1 MAEDLVEKVIS
12 FFSGDNTENLSDK
25 EVVLRQRLKELAEN
39 KYARFFRQK
48 TEEADISLGQ
58 FFHTL
63 YKMILPIRTFMKDV
77 AIMTRLRQIVLEAFL
92 DAGIVE
98 TVMRI
103 NPTEIENRSKELLP
117 EELTA
122 EIRADIDKL
131 VSGFGINRINQI
143 NHCYNL
149 IMIFFQLAHFDY
161 PSLLKKFD
169 PNFTE
174 GPFSGDPK
182 FYPVKIVQLTKDLGE
197 FIAVAQNVSPDNDWR
212 TLLKLLKSCA
222 GKELISEDQFAQ
234 MVIGLRD
241 IISSKVLEL
250 IVQCGSKNPV
260 WICKPRVP
268 DEHIAESW
276 LEARV
281 GKAQE
286 YIDQVN
292 DDEKNKQISALLK
305 EVFDLEEFERLE
317 NYTVAKGAVYQKREL
332 SRFTY
337 AEGLNYLAIF
347 LSDYLEKEIHELC
360 DILLIRGQWTNN
372 TFAKEMSEALHQLL
386 ELPDDITNLD
396 TMLSDDGADG
406 SRLKA
411 AFVRAERDRTQVRYI
426 NSIIEGVNE
435 KALAILTRAVELFS
449 VIDKHLKNLVDD
461 VQRKHPEMIVN
472 WRELNLVSK
481 NPLAQQITDDYKK
494 VNCFIQLMNLCSQ

>member
-25 EVVLRQRLKELAEN
+25 EVVLRQRVKELVEN

-48 TEEADISLGQ
+48 TEEADPSLGQ

-63 YKMILPIRTFMKDV
+63 YKMILPIRTFMKDI
-77 AIMTRLRQIVLEAFL
+77 AKMTRLRQIVLEAFL

-98 TVMRI
+98 TVKKI
-103 NPTEIENRSKELLP
+103 TPAEIENRSKELP
-117 EELTA
+117 PDELTA
-122 EIRADIDKL
+122 EIRADIDNL
-131 VSGFGINRINQI
+131 VSGFGDSRTNQI
-143 NHCYNL
+143 NRCYNL
-149 IMIFFQLAHFDY
+149 VMIFFQLAHFDY

-182 FYPVKIVQLTKDLGE
+182 FYPVKVAQLTKDLGE
-197 FIAVAQNVSPDNDWR
+197 FIAVAQNISPDNDWR
-212 TLLKLLKSCA
+212 TLLRLLKSCA

-241 IISSKVLEL
+241 IINSKVLEL
-250 IVQCGSKNPV
+250 MVQYGSKNPV
-260 WICKPRVP
+260 WICKPRIP

-276 LEARV
+276 MEARV
-281 GKAQE
+281 SKAQE

-292 DDEKNKQISALLK
+292 DAEKSKQISVLLK
-305 EVFDLEEFERLE
+305 EIFDVEEFERLE
-317 NYTVAKGAVYQKREL
+317 NYTVTKGSVYQKREL
-332 SRFTY
+332 SPFAY

-347 LSDYLEKEIHELC
+347 LSDFLERELHELC

-372 TFAKEMSEALHQLL
+372 AFSKEMSEALHELL
-386 ELPDDITNLD
+386 ELPEEITNLD
-396 TMLSDDGADG
+396 ALLSDDGADG

-411 AFVRAERDRTQVRYI
+411 AFVRVERDHTQVRYI
-426 NSIIEGVNE
+426 NSIIDGINE
-435 KALAILTRAVELFS
+435 RAQALLLHAIELFA
-449 VIDKHLKNLVDD
+449 VIDKHLKTLVDD

-494 VNCFIQLMNLCSQ
+494 VNCFIQLLNLCSQ